1 MNLVDRDLVAELL
14 ASPDPDAA
22 LVLFDGVCSVVSAG
36 PGHKGLL
43 VAWRRDLDPEMSLD
57 RLVHALDN
65 VARDLGFT

>member
-1 MNLVDRDLVAELL
+1 MNLVDRDLVAELM

-22 LVLFDGVCSVVSAG
+22 LVLFDGTCSIVSAG
-36 PGHKGLL
+36 PGHRGLL
-43 VAWRRDLDPEMSLD
+43 VAWRRDLDPEMPLD